1 MTNDDADWK
10 DLVADDEARRCP
22 HCGQHTAIAARVP
35 QAVKVRE
42 DMSAA
47 VADDAAVWFC
57 FECGHEEWQ
66 AH

>member
-1 MTNDDADWK
+1 MMQIGKIWSLMTRPGAG
-10 DLVADDEARRCP
+10 P